1 MRYLLFFCACLAFGQ
16 ITQGTGGNAVVPA
29 AGVVKSNGT
38 VLQTAAAGTDYQ
50 APVPTCT
57 GPLKSPGGTVAC
69 ATSGTDYQPA
79 FTSGSAFP
87 VSACTNGNQ
96 YYRTDTGEW
105 FICKLNAWRPY
116 IYDTTYQA
124 ALNALGNAYRQTQ
137 RIVILGDSETRCYGA
152 TGDNT
157 TSCPGVGPLNKTSMW
172 AEQLRRLVSTR
183 YGSHGSGMVTLS
195 KGISGTPSTDTG
207 YFTTTGS
214 VTSFNFFGPVLGG
227 TNGAMWAFPS
237 GATIT
242 MSSQYATSF
251 NVYYAI
257 GSSTA
262 PGFTAQI
269 DGGTGTTVMAA
280 SGALSA
286 AVANISAGSLGVHT
300 LKLTSNGD
308 TQFLYAIE
316 AVSSPVGVAV
326 DNISIGG
333 IQASAWNVTGG
344 TVYTDMLTN
353 VPLVM
358 IALGTNEHIN
368 SVSTATYQTNLS
380 TMITHAQ
387 SQWPGCQVIVMLE
400 PWDSTSSPSE
410 SGYYTAA
417 RAAATANGAL
427 ILDPTN
433 DLMPSYSFMT
443 TNSLINVDGL
453 HYNDAGHLM
462 WGRWILDRIF
472 GANTLR

>member
-1 MRYLLFFCACLAFGQ
+1 MRYLLFFCACLSFGQ
-16 ITQGTGGNAVVPA
+16 ITQSGA
-29 AGVVKSNGT
+29 ASI
-38 VLQTAAAGTDYQ
+38 
-50 APVPTCT
+50 P
-57 GPLKSPGGTVAC
+57 
-69 ATSGTDYQPA
+69 SGTTFP
-79 FTSGSAFP
+79 SA
-87 VSACTNGNQ
+87 ACTNGNQ

-105 FICKLNAWRPY
+105 FTCKLNAWRPG
-116 IYDTTYQA
+116 IYDTTYQT

-157 TSCPGVGPLNKTSMW
+157 TSCPGVGPINKVSMW

-195 KGISGTPSTDTG
+195 KGISGTPSIDTG
-207 YFTTTGS
+207 YFTTTGT
-214 VTSFNFFGPVLGG
+214 VTSFNFFGPVLG
-227 TNGAMWAFPS
+227 TNGAMWGFPS

-242 MSSQYATSF
+242 MTSQYATSF

-286 AVANISAGSLGVHT
+286 AVTNISAGSAGLHT

-333 IQASAWNVTGG
+333 MQASAWNVTGG
-344 TVYTDMLTN
+344 TVYSDMLTN

-368 SVSTATYQTNLS
+368 SVSTATFQTNLS
-380 TMITHAQ
+380 TMIAHAKA
-387 SQWPGCQVIVMLE
+387 QWPGCQVIVMLE
-400 PWDSTSSPSE
+400 PWDSTSSPAE

-417 RAAATANGAL
+417 RAAATANSVL

-433 DLMPSYSFMT
+433 DLMPDYTFMT
-443 TNSLINVDGL
+443 ANSLINADGL

>member
-1 MRYLLFFCACLAFGQ
+1 MRYLLFFCACLSFGQ
-16 ITQGTGGNAVVPA
+16 ITQGGA
-29 AGVVKSNGT
+29 ASI
-38 VLQTAAAGTDYQ
+38 
-50 APVPTCT
+50 P
-57 GPLKSPGGTVAC
+57 
-69 ATSGTDYQPA
+69 SGT
-79 FTSGSAFP
+79 AFP
-87 VSACTNGNQ
+87 SAACTNGNQ

-105 FICKLNAWRPY
+105 FTCKLNAWRPG
-116 IYDTTYQA
+116 IYDTTYQT

-157 TSCPGVGPLNKTSMW
+157 TSCPGVGPINKVSMW

-195 KGISGTPSTDTG
+195 KGISGTPSIDTG
-207 YFTTTGS
+207 YFTTTGT
-214 VTSFNFFGPVLGG
+214 VTSFNFFGPVLG
-227 TNGAMWAFPS
+227 TNGGMWGFPS

-286 AVANISAGSLGVHT
+286 AVTNISAGTAGLHT

-333 IQASAWNVTGG
+333 MQASAWNVAGG
-344 TVYTDMLTN
+344 TVYSDMLTN

-368 SVSTATYQTNLS
+368 SVSTSTYQTNLS

-400 PWDSTSSPSE
+400 PWDSTSSPAE

-433 DLMPSYSFMT
+433 DLMPNYTFMT
-443 TNSLINVDGL
+443 ANSLINVDGL

>member
-1 MRYLLFFCACLAFGQ
+1 MRYLLFFCACLSFGQ
-16 ITQGTGGNAVVPA
+16 ITQSGA
-29 AGVVKSNGT
+29 ASI
-38 VLQTAAAGTDYQ
+38 
-50 APVPTCT
+50 P
-57 GPLKSPGGTVAC
+57 
-69 ATSGTDYQPA
+69 SGTTFP
-79 FTSGSAFP
+79 SA
-87 VSACTNGNQ
+87 ACTNGNQ

-105 FICKLNAWRPY
+105 FTCKLNAWRPG
-116 IYDTTYQA
+116 IYDTTYQT

-157 TSCPGVGPLNKTSMW
+157 TSCPGVGPINKVSMW

-195 KGISGTPSTDTG
+195 KGISGTPSIDTG
-207 YFTTTGS
+207 YFTTTGT
-214 VTSFNFFGPVLGG
+214 VTSFNFFGPVLG
-227 TNGAMWAFPS
+227 TNGGMWGFPS

-242 MSSQYATSF
+242 MTSQYATSF

-286 AVANISAGSLGVHT
+286 AVTNISAGSAGLHT

-333 IQASAWNVTGG
+333 MQASAWNVTGG

-368 SVSTATYQTNLS
+368 SVSTATFQTNLS
-380 TMITHAQ
+380 TMIAHAKA
-387 SQWPGCQVIVMLE
+387 QWPGCQVIVMLE
-400 PWDSTSSPSE
+400 PWDSTSSPAE

-417 RAAATANGAL
+417 RAAATANSVL

-433 DLMPSYSFMT
+433 DLMPDYTFMT
-443 TNSLINVDGL
+443 ANSLINADGL

>member
-1 MRYLLFFCACLAFGQ
+1 MRYLLFFCACLSFGQ
-16 ITQGTGGNAVVPA
+16 ITQGNGGGA
-29 AGVVKSNGT
+29 ASI
-38 VLQTAAAGTDYQ
+38 
-50 APVPTCT
+50 P
-57 GPLKSPGGTVAC
+57 
-69 ATSGTDYQPA
+69 SGTTFP
-79 FTSGSAFP
+79 SA
-87 VSACTNGNQ
+87 ACTNGNQ

-105 FICKLNAWRPY
+105 FTCKLNAWRPG
-116 IYDTTYQA
+116 IYDTTYQS

-152 TGDNT
+152 TGDAT
-157 TSCPGVGPLNKTSMW
+157 SSCPGVGPINKVSMW

-195 KGISGTPSTDTG
+195 KGISGTPSIDTG
-207 YFTTTGS
+207 YFTTTGT
-214 VTSFNFFGPVLGG
+214 VTSFNFFGPVLG
-227 TNGAMWAFPS
+227 TNGAMWAFPNT
-237 GATIT
+237 ATIT
-242 MSSQYATSF
+242 MSSQYVSSW

-269 DGGTGTTVMAA
+269 DGGTGATVMAA

-286 AVANISAGSLGVHT
+286 AVTNISAGSLGFHT

-333 IQASAWNVTGG
+333 MQASAWNVTGG
-344 TVYTDMLTN
+344 TVYSDMLTN
-353 VPLVM
+353 VPLVL
-358 IALGTNEHIN
+358 IALGTNEHIG

-387 SQWPGCQVIVMLE
+387 SQWPGCQVVVMLE
-400 PWDSTSSPSE
+400 PWDSTSSPAE

-433 DLMPSYSFMT
+433 DLMPNYTFMT
-443 TNSLINVDGL
+443 ANSLINADGL

>member
-1 MRYLLFFCACLAFGQ
+1 MRYLLFFCACLSFGQ
-16 ITQGTGGNAVVPA
+16 ITQSGA
-29 AGVVKSNGT
+29 ASI
-38 VLQTAAAGTDYQ
+38 
-50 APVPTCT
+50 P
-57 GPLKSPGGTVAC
+57 
-69 ATSGTDYQPA
+69 SGT
-79 FTSGSAFP
+79 TFP
-87 VSACTNGNQ
+87 SSACTNGNQ

-105 FICKLNAWRPY
+105 FTCKLNAWRPG

-157 TSCPGVGPLNKTSMW
+157 TSCPGVGPINKVSMW

-195 KGISGTPSTDTG
+195 KGISGTPSIDTG
-207 YFTTTGS
+207 YFTTTGT
-214 VTSFNFFGPVLGG
+214 VTSFNFFGPVLG
-227 TNGAMWAFPS
+227 TNGGMWGFPS

-286 AVANISAGSLGVHT
+286 AVTNISAGSAGLHT

-333 IQASAWNVTGG
+333 MQASAWNVAGG
-344 TVYTDMLTN
+344 TVYSDMLTN

-368 SVSTATYQTNLS
+368 SVSTSTYQTNLS

-400 PWDSTSSPSE
+400 PWDSTS
-410 SGYYTAA
+410 AA
-417 RAAATANGAL
+417 LRN
-427 ILDPTN
+427 PV
-433 DLMPSYSFMT
+433 T
-443 TNSLINVDGL
+443 TRR
-453 HYNDAGHLM
+453 H
-462 WGRWILDRIF
+462 GRRRRQT
-472 GANTLR
+472 GR